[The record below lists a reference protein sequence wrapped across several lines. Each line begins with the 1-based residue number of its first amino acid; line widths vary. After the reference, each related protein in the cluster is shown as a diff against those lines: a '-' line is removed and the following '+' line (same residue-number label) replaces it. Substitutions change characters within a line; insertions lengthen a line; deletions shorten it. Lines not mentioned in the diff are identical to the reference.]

1 MQTNL
6 HLVFLTSFG
15 LIFSSQTAIAQIYQP
30 SNRIPVADNTLGTQV
45 SGTNNNFNITGG
57 LNKGQTL
64 FHSFTDFS
72 VPTNGQANF
81 ANPIGN
87 RDMITR
93 VTGGIFS
100 DINGLVNTNGA
111 NLLLIN
117 PQGVVFGPNVR
128 LNTGKAFFAT
138 TANGVDLVDTAGRG
152 YSFGVNGAGDASL
165 LTVNPNVLF
174 DPSKLIMGGSNSGS
188 KGIVNYGTLQ
198 TGNDSQYI
206 GLIGGN
212 ITLDGRDGGGKIVA
226 PGGRVD
232 LGGVNSSGTATIDN
246 RTLVFGG
253 NGLILSD
260 VSLINGAQVNVRA
273 NQTLATVRP
282 FFNNVNAPGSSINI
296 NANNIKLTNDRST
309 TNTSRS
315 SLDAGLAAN
324 SGIKTAPGGSI
335 NIDSTGSITLDNAAY
350 IKNTILAQAGGKIGD
365 VNIKANSL
373 DLNNGS
379 TIWSNTAGTGDTG
392 KISFDIKGDFNIKGN
407 SLSIDNPR
415 TGLYSVVE
423 TTGVG
428 NSQGIDIKAGNLSLT
443 NSSLLRSGT
452 FGRGNAGNI
461 NIATKNLNL
470 IDASNIQSGNS
481 GTGNGGDINITAA
494 EDITISSNNKSL
506 GKSTIYTNVEG
517 TGNTGKIKIDAQGD
531 VSLSNSSLFAGI
543 NKTGIGNS
551 KGIDIK
557 AKTLSLTNSSGIF
570 AGNEGTGN
578 SGSLDIKTVGNT
590 TISGTDNPDLLTG
603 KSSNALSKIY
613 VNTEG
618 KGNAGKISI
627 DAGGDLVIK
636 NLGGIFAGI
645 NKNGVGDSQ
654 GINIKAVNLKL
665 TNNSQIDAGN
675 FGQGSGGNIDIN
687 TSGNITISGTDNP
700 KFVTNTNTEPLSTIL
715 IQINGKGDTGKITL
729 NAKGDIS
736 INNRGAIFA
745 GINRKGE
752 GNSKGIEIRAK
763 NLSITNFSN
772 IFAGN
777 NGIGTS
783 GNIDIKVI
791 GNLIVSGTDNLNFV
805 PIKDD
810 DAVSTIYSTTNGK
823 GDTGKITIDAGGD
836 VSVKNLGGI
845 FAAILENGVGNSK
858 GIDIKA
864 RNLKLQNLGFIQ
876 ATNIGGK
883 GDAGDINIKTTG
895 VIDVLDSSRISSQ
908 NIGAG
913 KANDVSIK
921 ASRVNLNKGEIS
933 TNGDTVSG
941 GDILLN
947 LDNLILL
954 RNNSKISTNSASLD
968 KNSSGGNITIDSP
981 LIVAL
986 PGNNDITANAYNGT
1000 GGKVNITSQGLF
1012 GIQYYPLNS
1021 DFRNDITAS
1030 STFGR
1035 NGNVNIDTPGT
1046 DPGKEMNELPA
1057 IPNDASNQI
1066 SQACGASQ
1074 RENKFYITG
1083 RGGLPPTARDP
1094 LESEA
1099 LWQDARAVTTKPA
1112 PTANRVQN
1120 FPQPAIGWRLDKN
1133 GRVNLIAAQTS
1144 AGAAG
1149 TRVVCPNQ

>member
-6 HLVFLTSFG
+6 YLVFLTSFG
-15 LIFSSQTAIAQIYQP
+15 LILSSQTAIAQTYQP

-45 SGTNNNFNITGG
+45 SGANNNFNITGG

-72 VPTNGQANF
+72 VPTNGQVNF

-188 KGIVNYGTLQ
+188 KGIFNYGTLQ

-212 ITLDGRDGGGKIVA
+212 ITLDGRDGGGKIIA

-273 NQTLATVRP
+273 NQTLETVRP

-309 TNTSRS
+309 ANTAQSG
-315 SLDAGLAAN
+315 LNAGLSAN
-324 SGIKTAPGGSI
+324 SGIKTAPGGNI

-350 IKNTILAQAGGKIGD
+350 IENRIFAQAGGKIGD
-365 VNIKANSL
+365 VNIKANSF

-379 TIWSNTAGTGDTG
+379 TIWTNTAGTGDTG

-407 SLSIDNPR
+407 PLSIDNPR
-415 TGLYSVVE
+415 TGLYSAVE

-428 NSQGIDIKAGNLSLT
+428 NSQGIDIKAGNLRLT
-443 NSSLLRSGT
+443 NFSLIRSGAY
-452 FGRGNAGNI
+452 GRGNAGNI
-461 NIATKNLNL
+461 NIATKNLSL
-470 IDASNIQSGNS
+470 INSSNIQ
-481 GTGNGGDINITAA
+481 
-494 EDITISSNNKSL
+494 
-506 GKSTIYTNVEG
+506 
-517 TGNTGKIKIDAQGD
+517 
-531 VSLSNSSLFAGI
+531 AGH
-543 NKTGIGNS
+543 
-551 KGIDIK
+551 
-557 AKTLSLTNSSGIF
+557 
-570 AGNEGTGN
+570 EGTGN
-578 SGSLDIKTVGNT
+578 SGDIDIKTAGNI
-590 TISGTDNPDLLTG
+590 TISGTDDPNLLTG
-603 KSSNALSKIY
+603 TPKNALSTIY
-613 VNTEG
+613 VNTNG

-627 DAGGDLVIK
+627 DAGGDLTIK
-636 NLGGIFAGI
+636 NIGGIFAGI
-645 NKNGVGDSQ
+645 NSNGIGDSQ
-654 GINIKAVNLKL
+654 GINIKAANVKL
-665 TNNSQIDAGN
+665 TNNSQIAAGN
-675 FGQGSGGNIDIN
+675 FGQGNGGNIDIN

-700 KFVTNTNTEPLSTIL
+700 GFVTNKNSDPLSTIL

-729 NAKGDIS
+729 NAKGDVS
-736 INNRGAIFA
+736 IDNRGAIFA
-745 GINRKGE
+745 GINKTGE
-752 GNSKGIEIRAK
+752 GNSKGIEIQAK
-763 NLSITNFSN
+763 NLRITNFSN

-777 NGIGTS
+777 NGIGKS
-783 GNIDIKVI
+783 GNVDIKVVDNI
-791 GNLIVSGTDNLNFV
+791 IISGTDNLNFV

-864 RNLKLQNLGFIQ
+864 RNLKLQNLGFIE
-876 ATNIGGK
+876 TNNIGGN

-908 NIGAG
+908 NSGAG

-1035 NGNVNIDTPGT
+1035 NGNVTIDTPGT

-1057 IPNDASNQI
+1057 TPNDPSNQI

-1099 LWQDARAVTTKPA
+1099 VWQDARAVTTKPA
-1112 PTANRVQN
+1112 PTANQIQY

-1133 GRVNLIAAQTS
+1133 GRVNLIAAQTGV
-1144 AGAAG
+1144 GAAG
-1149 TRVVCPNQ
+1149 TKVVCPNR